1 MKVNSPFARKPSNIS
16 SLIYIQNKA
25 YHFKKCRKWTVPEQ
39 VSLETLPP
47 SIRWRNPTRLI
58 SQLLPNCTVIYC
70 SKQKSLGLSLL
81 TLSTRAHTSNL
92 TKVKPKVAEDCVLT
106 GVFDSPADRIRVPA
120 NRRRDRKIK
129 AKKERES
136 VRVWWLRKWFTPF
149 VFFVNSFVCVGVNCS
164 MPIQFNTKWA
174 FRKWLWSDGY
184 EVWTQWNLTRGFL
197 QFGRRKYL
205 PFNVCHRLSWMLTV
219 TGFLITVR
227 FWNET

>member
-1 MKVNSPFARKPSNIS
+1 LKVNSPFARKPSKIS

-25 YHFKKCRKWTVPEQ
+25 YHLKKCRKWTVPEQ

-47 SIRWRNPTRLI
+47 SIRWRNPARSI
-58 SQLLPNCTVIYC
+58 SQLLPNRTVIYC

-129 AKKERES
+129 QRES
-136 VRVWWLRKWFTPF
+136 ER
-149 VFFVNSFVCVGVNCS
+149 VCVCVMTS
-164 MPIQFNTKWA
+164 QVVYSF
-174 FRKWLWSDGY
+174 S
-184 EVWTQWNLTRGFL
+184 FL
-197 QFGRRKYL
+197 RFGR
-205 PFNVCHRLSWMLTV
+205 FTRLFVW
-219 TGFLITVR
+219 
-227 FWNET
+227 EEE